1 MGTVVQLKNRINNSY
16 SELKNSVEEK
26 LVLVE
31 EKIKLKLFS
40 LMNFIKKTF
49 SIFFLITSITLLTYT
64 IYRSEFYWNG
74 LKNDYYLVYYVISF
88 S

>member
-31 EKIKLKLFS
+31 EKIKLKLSSNVS
-40 LMNFIKKTF
+40 LV
-49 SIFFLITSITLLTYT
+49 
-64 IYRSEFYWNG
+64 
-74 LKNDYYLVYYVISF
+74 D
-88 S
+88 

>member
-31 EKIKLKLFS
+31 EKIKLKLSSKVS
-40 LMNFIKKTF
+40 LVDEM
-49 SIFFLITSITLLTYT
+49 TSYHLRTGGKRLRALLT
-64 IYRSEFYWNG
+64 
-74 LKNDYYLVYYVISF
+74 
-88 S
+88 

>member
-31 EKIKLKLFS
+31 EKIKLKLSSNVS
-40 LMNFIKKTF
+40 LVDEMTN
-49 SIFFLITSITLLTYT
+49 
-64 IYRSEFYWNG
+64 
-74 LKNDYYLVYYVISF
+74 YL
-88 S
+88 

>member
-31 EKIKLKLFS
+31 EKIKLKLS
-40 LMNFIKKTF
+40 SKVNLVDEMTSYHLRTGGKTGPVHNQCTGNENF
-49 SIFFLITSITLLTYT
+49 
-64 IYRSEFYWNG
+64 
-74 LKNDYYLVYYVISF
+74 
-88 S
+88 

>member
-31 EKIKLKLFS
+31 EKIKLKLS
-40 LMNFIKKTF
+40 
-49 SIFFLITSITLLTYT
+49 S
-64 IYRSEFYWNG
+64 
-74 LKNDYYLVYYVISF
+74 
-88 S
+88 